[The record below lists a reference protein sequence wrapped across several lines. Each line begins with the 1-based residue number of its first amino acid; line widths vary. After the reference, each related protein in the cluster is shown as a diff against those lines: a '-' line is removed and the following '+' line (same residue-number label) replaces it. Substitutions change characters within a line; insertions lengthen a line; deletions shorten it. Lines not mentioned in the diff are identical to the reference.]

1 VSPWAEVLRDLS
13 YGTLDRLRLD
23 LVAEQER
30 RGARFDAGDVPR
42 VHAPTADRPFR
53 MVPVGACPRCG
64 KAWKVGETCG
74 PSVLAEQA
82 EEPLRCTAQAGHVS
96 ENCWCRQSAQAEL
109 ASLRASL
116 TAAVFER
123 DANGRLLRDV
133 IRACRDEADRGLT
146 HAGEEEASF
155 FESSLSR
162 ILAACRAA
170 VGAS

>member
-42 VHAPTADRPFR
+42 VHSPTADRPFR
-53 MVPVGACPRCG
+53 MVPV
-64 KAWKVGETCG
+64 
-74 PSVLAEQA
+74 
-82 EEPLRCTAQAGHVS
+82 RCTAQEGHVS
-96 ENCWCRQSAQAEL
+96 EDCWCREAGRAE
-109 ASLRASL
+109 SLK
-116 TAAVFER
+116 
-123 DANGRLLRDV
+123 LRDV
-133 IRACRDEADRGLT
+133 IRACRDEAALGLSVID
-146 HAGEEEASF
+146 GPYRPLSDGVSEPASY
-155 FESSLSR
+155 LSR